1 MAAELSPAFILRRN
15 PYRDTSLLLDMFTR
29 DAGKITCVA
38 KFGQGKGTRSKGMLE
53 PFRQLEAS
61 WVGKGEVFTLFNA
74 EEKRRFPL
82 KAAGLVRAVYANE
95 LLLRALWQH
104 QPQPELFA
112 QYQQLLFRLEN
123 PAEVLALPLFE
134 LDVLAMAGYVLNLW
148 HDDADGE
155 DIQPHNRY
163 RFRPDH
169 GIYPDAGEGKGVPLS
184 GRLLIAL
191 REPESMATEQRLEL
205 RHTLD
210 YLIQMLLKGKTLNAR
225 RLLNE

>member
-1 MAAELSPAFILRRN
+1 
-15 PYRDTSLLLDMFTR
+15 MFTLE
-29 DAGKITCVA
+29 AGKITCVA
-38 KFGQGKGTRSKGMLE
+38 KFGQGKASRSKGMLE

-61 WVGKGEVFTLFNA
+61 WTGKGEVFTLFNA

-82 KAAGLVRAVYANE
+82 KAVGLIRAVYANE

-112 QYQQLLFRLEN
+112 QYQQTLFRLEN
-123 PAEVLALPLFE
+123 PADVLALPLFE

-148 HDDADGE
+148 QDDATGE
-155 DIQPHNRY
+155 DISPAVRY

-169 GIYPDAGEGKGVPLS
+169 GLYPDEADGKGVPIS
-184 GRLLIAL
+184 GNLLIAL
-191 REPESMATEQRLEL
+191 REAELMTANQRLEL
-205 RHTLD
+205 RYTLD

-225 RLLNE
+225 KLFHE